1 MKPSIVAIILAVLFS
16 GCSSTWIGPD
26 SMANQDADPNL
37 NQGADQDWNQDT
49 DPMWNGDTDPM
60 DWWGW
65 SYEMKGII
73 ILHRFKAIIMVI
85 IIDY

>member
-1 MKPSIVAIILAVLFS
+1 VAIILAVLFS

-60 DWWGW
+60 DW
-65 SYEMKGII
+65 
-73 ILHRFKAIIMVI
+73 
-85 IIDY
+85 